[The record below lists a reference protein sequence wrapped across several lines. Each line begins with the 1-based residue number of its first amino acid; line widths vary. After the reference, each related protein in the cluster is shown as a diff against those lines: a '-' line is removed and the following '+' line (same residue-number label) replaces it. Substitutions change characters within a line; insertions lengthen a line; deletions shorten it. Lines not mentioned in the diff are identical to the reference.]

1 MPSYDQNMA
10 HKNKTN
16 WSAYKARNP
25 QNSSSPAQL
34 RGRHHTPPQIFS
46 LAEAEDRLHDIFFN
60 HDLKSIAPRQISQMA
75 RFYRLLMMAQ
85 THNNFTR
92 LLKFRDIAI
101 KHFIDSI
108 LVTKQAQLQFPILD
122 IGTGPGFPGIV
133 LKILFPTERI
143 LLAEGVQKRV
153 DFLKQVRDELQ
164 LEQLEIFGRNVTP
177 EFEYPVPAVITR
189 AVEDMSNTLHNVSRC
204 LQTNGKAYFMKGPN
218 IDPELALV
226 KNSPVAKYYKLITDH
241 RYHIPKT
248 SHQRSLIIYQK
259 VASPVL

>member
-25 QNSSSPAQL
+25 HNSSSSSQL
-34 RGRHHTPPQIFS
+34 RGRHQTPSQIFS
-46 LAEAEDRLHDIFFN
+46 LKEAEERLHDIFFN
-60 HDLKSIAPRQISQMA
+60 HEVKTITPRQISQMA

-85 THNNFTR
+85 AHNNFTR

-101 KHFIDSI
+101 KHFVDSI
-108 LVTKQAQLQFPILD
+108 LVTYQTPLQFPLLD
-122 IGTGPGFPGIV
+122 VGTGPGFPGIV
-133 LKILFPTERI
+133 LKILYPQERI

-153 DFLKQVRDELQ
+153 EFLKQVRDELQ
-164 LEQLEIFGRNVTP
+164 LEQLEIFGRNITP

-189 AVEDMSNTLHNVSRC
+189 AVEDMSNTLNNVSRC
-204 LQTNGKAYFMKGPN
+204 LQINGKVYFMKGPN
-218 IDPELALV
+218 IEPELALV
-226 KNSPVAKYYKLITDH
+226 KNAPVSQYYQLVTDK
-241 RYHIPKT
+241 RYQIPKT

-259 VASPVL
+259 VASPQL

>member
-1 MPSYDQNMA
+1 MA

-25 QNSSSPAQL
+25 QNSSGSAPL
-34 RGRHHTPPQIFS
+34 RGKHHAPAQIFS
-46 LAEAEDRLHDIFFN
+46 LAEAEDRLNDIFFN
-60 HDLKSIAPRQISQMA
+60 HEIKTITPQQISQMA

-108 LVTKQAQLQFPILD
+108 LITYHTSLQFPLLD
-122 IGTGPGFPGIV
+122 IGTGPGFPGII
-133 LKILFPTERI
+133 LKILHPNERI

-164 LEQLEIFGRNVTP
+164 LGHLEIFGRNVTP

-189 AVEDMSNTLHNVSRC
+189 AVEDMSNTLNNVSRC
-204 LQTNGKAYFMKGPN
+204 LQLNGKAYFMKGPN
-218 IDPELALV
+218 IEPELELV
-226 KNSPVAKYYKLITDH
+226 KNSSVAKYYQLVSDK
-241 RYHIPKT
+241 RYQIPKT
-248 SHQRSLIIYQK
+248 PHQRSLIIYQK
-259 VASPVL
+259 VATPSL